1 MKHKDTT
8 ESEAIKELHGIRQRG
23 AIIPQKIAEAI
34 DMAIKALKKQIP
46 IEPYI
51 EGDGY
56 ADGYLVYDTWICPN
70 CDTYYEIGYDDYD
83 YCPCCGQHIDKI
95 KLN

>member
-1 MKHKDTT
+1 MKNKNMT
-8 ESEAIKELHGIRQRG
+8 ETEAIKNLVFNRPYAYSELRESID
-23 AIIPQKIAEAI
+23 IAI
-34 DMAIKALKKQIP
+34 DALEKQIP

-56 ADGYLVYDTWICPN
+56 ADGYLVYDTWVCPN
-70 CDTYYEIGYDDYD
+70 CETHYEIDYDDYD
-83 YCPCCGQHIDKI
+83 YCPHCGQHIDKN